1 MEGSSLSLEV
11 REEGN
16 DLTIERWDDVSGWTV
31 EGSSWSRDWTVDYL
45 VECSCQVVKGL
56 GLKNKY

>member
-1 MEGSSLSLEV
+1 VG
-11 REEGN
+11 EEGN
-16 DLTIERWDDVSGWTV
+16 DLTVERWNDVSGWTV

-45 VECSCQVVKGL
+45 VECSCQFVKGL